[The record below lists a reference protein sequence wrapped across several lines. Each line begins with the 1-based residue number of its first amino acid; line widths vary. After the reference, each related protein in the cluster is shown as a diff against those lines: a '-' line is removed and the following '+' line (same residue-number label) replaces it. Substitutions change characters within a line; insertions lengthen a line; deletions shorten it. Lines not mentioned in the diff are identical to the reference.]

1 MATGCRTKRVAT
13 SQITIGMYIH
23 SVEGSWLGHSLWK
36 TRFVIKDEET
46 LKRVRACGAAELWID
61 VAQGVDPDAA
71 PPVTASTAPPPAAPP
86 TPTPKLATS
95 VSDELKTASRI
106 LERSKET
113 VTSLF
118 TDARMGNA
126 VDTRECSALVDQVV
140 ASVGRHSDALVSL
153 CRLKTAD
160 EYTYMHS
167 VAVCALMV
175 SLGRQLGLDEAACH
189 SAGMAGLLHDIGK
202 SVMPMEV
209 LNKPG
214 KLTDAEYEI
223 MKSHAARGHEILL
236 AGGIDSADTLDVC
249 RHHHERIDGK
259 GYPDGLSGDQISLVA
274 RMGAVCDVY
283 DAITSNR
290 PYKAGWDPAESV
302 ARMVSWQGHFDTVV
316 LQTFIKTLGI
326 YPVGSLVRMESG
338 KLGVVVE
345 QNRHKLTAPR
355 VKLFFST
362 KTNLP
367 FAPVLVDLADR
378 QTQDKIVAR
387 EPREKW
393 SFPYLDDLWTDQ
405 LT

>member
-1 MATGCRTKRVAT
+1 
-13 SQITIGMYIH
+13 MYIH

-36 TRFVIKDEET
+36 TRFVIKDEDT
-46 LKRVRACGAAELWID
+46 LKRVQACGAEELWID
-61 VAQGVDPDAA
+61 VAQGIDVD
-71 PPVTASTAPPPAAPP
+71 TAPQAPP
-86 TPTPKLATS
+86 TPAPAAAAPVAAAPKAKPAQS
-95 VSDELKTASRI
+95 MADELKTASRI

-118 TDARMGNA
+118 AEARMGNA

-202 SVMPMEV
+202 AVMPMDV

-214 KLTDAEYEI
+214 KLTDAEFDI
-223 MKSHAARGHEILL
+223 IKSHAARGHEILL
-236 AGGIDSADTLDVC
+236 AGGVASAEALDVC

-259 GYPDGLSGDQISLVA
+259 GYPDSLAGDQISLLA

-316 LQTFIKTLGI
+316 LQTFIKALGI

-345 QNRHKLTAPR
+345 QNRHKLTLPK

-367 FAPVLVDLADR
+367 FAPVLLDLADR
-378 QTQDKIVAR
+378 HANDKIVAR
-387 EPREKW
+387 EPKEKW
-393 SFPYLDDLWTDQ
+393 SFPYLDDLWADHVS
-405 LT
+405 

>member
-1 MATGCRTKRVAT
+1 
-13 SQITIGMYIH
+13 
-23 SVEGSWLGHSLWK
+23 
-36 TRFVIKDEET
+36 
-46 LKRVRACGAAELWID
+46 
-61 VAQGVDPDAA
+61 
-71 PPVTASTAPPPAAPP
+71 
-86 TPTPKLATS
+86 
-95 VSDELKTASRI
+95 
-106 LERSKET
+106 
-113 VTSLF
+113 
-118 TDARMGNA
+118 
-126 VDTRECSALVDQVV
+126 
-140 ASVGRHSDALVSL
+140 VGRHSDALVSL

-175 SLGRQLGLDEAACH
+175 SLGRQLGLDEATCH

-202 SVMPMEV
+202 SVMPMDV

-214 KLTDAEYEI
+214 KLTDGEYAI
-223 MKSHAARGHEILL
+223 IKSHAARGHEILL
-236 AGGIDSADTLDVC
+236 AGGVASADALDVC

-259 GYPDGLSGDQISLVA
+259 GYPDGLSGDQISLMA

-302 ARMVSWQGHFDTVV
+302 ARMVSWEGHFDTVV

-345 QNRHKLTAPR
+345 QNRHKLTAPK

-362 KTNLP
+362 KTSLP
-367 FAPVLVDLADR
+367 FAPVIVDLTDR
-378 QTQDKIVAR
+378 QSNDRIVAR
-387 EPREKW
+387 EPKEKW
-393 SFPYLDDLWTDQ
+393 SFPYLDDLWADHVS
-405 LT
+405 

>member
-1 MATGCRTKRVAT
+1 MLKKVAT

-61 VAQGVDPDAA
+61 VAQGVDIGA
-71 PPVTASTAPPPAAPP
+71 PAPAQASTAAAVAQAPAAKP
-86 TPTPKLATS
+86 TTS
-95 VSDELKTASRI
+95 VADELRTANKI

-189 SAGMAGLLHDIGK
+189 GAGMAGLLHDIGK

-214 KLTDAEYEI
+214 KLTDAEFEI
-223 MKSHAARGHEILL
+223 MKSHAARGHAILL

-302 ARMVSWQGHFDTVV
+302 ARMVSWEGHFDTVV

-338 KLGVVVE
+338 KLGVVLE

-367 FAPVLVDLADR
+367 FAPVTVDLADR

-405 LT
+405 VT

>member
-1 MATGCRTKRVAT
+1 MLKKVAT

-36 TRFVIKDEET
+36 TRFVIKDEDT
-46 LKRVRACGAAELWID
+46 LKRVRACGAEELWID
-61 VAQGVDPDAA
+61 VAQGVDIGAPAPAQASTVSAAA
-71 PPVTASTAPPPAAPP
+71 PAPAAKP
-86 TPTPKLATS
+86 TTS
-95 VSDELKTASRI
+95 VADELRTANKI

-118 TDARMGNA
+118 ASARMGNA

-202 SVMPMEV
+202 SVMPQEV

-214 KLTDAEYEI
+214 KLTDAEFAI

-302 ARMVSWQGHFDTVV
+302 ARMVSWEGHFDTVV

-367 FAPVLVDLADR
+367 FAPVTVDLADR

-405 LT
+405 VT

>member
-1 MATGCRTKRVAT
+1 MLKKVAT
-13 SQITIGMYIH
+13 SQVRVGMYIH
-23 SVEGSWLGHSLWK
+23 GVEGSWLGHSLWK
-36 TRFVIKDEET
+36 TRFVIDDEDA
-46 LKRVRACGAAELWID
+46 LQRVRACGAAELWID
-61 VAQGVDPDAA
+61 VGLGVDVDAA
-71 PPVTASTAPPPAAPP
+71 PAVPAPAASAAAVV
-86 TPTPKLATS
+86 PTPKAKPATS
-95 VSDELKTASRI
+95 MADELKTATRI
-106 LERSKET
+106 LERSRET

-118 TDARMGNA
+118 AEARMGNA
-126 VDTRECSALVDQVV
+126 VDTRECGALVDQVV

-175 SLGRQLGLDEAACH
+175 SLGRQLGLDEATCH

-202 SVMPMEV
+202 SVMPMDV

-214 KLTDAEYEI
+214 KLTDGEYAI
-223 MKSHAARGHEILL
+223 IKSHAARGHEILL
-236 AGGIDSADTLDVC
+236 AGGVASADALDVC

-259 GYPDGLSGDQISLVA
+259 GYPDGLSGDQISLMA

-302 ARMVSWQGHFDTVV
+302 ARMVSWEGHFDTVV

-345 QNRHKLTAPR
+345 QNRHKLTAPK

-362 KTNLP
+362 KTSLP
-367 FAPVLVDLADR
+367 FAPVIVDLTDR
-378 QTQDKIVAR
+378 QSNDRIVAR
-387 EPREKW
+387 EPKEKW
-393 SFPYLDDLWTDQ
+393 SFPYLDDLWADHVS
-405 LT
+405 

>member
-1 MATGCRTKRVAT
+1 MLKKVAT

-36 TRFVIKDEET
+36 TRFVIKDEDT
-46 LKRVRACGAAELWID
+46 LKRVRACGAEELWID
-61 VAQGVDPDAA
+61 VTQGVDIGAHA
-71 PPVTASTAPPPAAPP
+71 PAQASTASTAAPPPAPAPAAKS
-86 TPTPKLATS
+86 TTS
-95 VSDELKTASRI
+95 VADELRTANKI

-118 TDARMGNA
+118 ASARMGNA

-175 SLGRQLGLDEAACH
+175 SLGRQLGLDDAACH

-202 SVMPMEV
+202 SVMPMDV

-214 KLTDAEYEI
+214 KLTDAEFEI

-259 GYPDGLSGDQISLVA
+259 GYPDGLSGEQISLVA

-302 ARMVSWQGHFDTVV
+302 ARMVSWEGHFDTVV

-326 YPVGSLVRMESG
+326 YPVGSLVRMDSG

-367 FAPVLVDLADR
+367 FAPVTVDLADR

-405 LT
+405 VT

>member
-1 MATGCRTKRVAT
+1 MLKKVPT
-13 SQITIGMYIH
+13 SQVQLGMYIH
-23 SVEGSWLGHSLWK
+23 SVDGSWLGHSLWK
-36 TRFVIKDEET
+36 TRFVIKDEDT
-46 LKRVRACGAAELWID
+46 LKRVRACGASDLWID
-61 VAQGVDPDAA
+61 VTEGVDVGVATPATE
-71 PPVTASTAPPPAAPP
+71 PPAPAAPP
-86 TPTPKLATS
+86 APSPAATPATS
-95 VSDELKTASRI
+95 VADEMRQAATILK
-106 LERSKET
+106 RSKET
-113 VTSLF
+113 VTSMF
-118 TDARMGNA
+118 TAARMGNA

-189 SAGMAGLLHDIGK
+189 GAGMAGLLHDIGK
-202 SVMPMEV
+202 SVMPQDV

-214 KLTDAEYEI
+214 KLTDEEFAI
-223 MKSHAARGHEILL
+223 IQSHAARGHEILL
-236 AGGIDSADTLDVC
+236 AGGIDSADVLDVC

-259 GYPDGLSGDQISLVA
+259 GYPDRLSGEQISLVA

-302 ARMVSWQGHFDTVV
+302 ARMVSWEGHFDTVV

-378 QTQDKIVAR
+378 QTQDRIAAR

-393 SFPYLDDLWTDQ
+393 PFPYLDELWTDHAA
-405 LT
+405 